1 LKFDIGALQGLLQFV
16 GRLAALGSKAA
27 AMAGEL
33 PQVALLPAGNEAGTQ
48 QPVAQQLGDP
58 LSILDIALSSRH
70 RFHVGGVGD
79 DQLEVALQQIIDRH
93 PVVACGFHGHMGDL
107 LLFEPLKHLHH
118 LGRGGAKA
126 LGFAHRILARLA
138 FEHAGHRR
146 ALMHVEARTTTIF
159 NFHAWLF
166 FI

>member
-58 LSILDIALSSRH
+58 LSSPRRNPA
-70 RFHVGGVGD
+70 
-79 DQLEVALQQIIDRH
+79 
-93 PVVACGFHGHMGDL
+93 
-107 LLFEPLKHLHH
+107 
-118 LGRGGAKA
+118 AKA
-126 LGFAHRILARLA
+126 RASLVNYFRKGTPRFSARFAKVSLILRD
-138 FEHAGHRR
+138 
-146 ALMHVEARTTTIF
+146 V
-159 NFHAWLF
+159 
-166 FI
+166 